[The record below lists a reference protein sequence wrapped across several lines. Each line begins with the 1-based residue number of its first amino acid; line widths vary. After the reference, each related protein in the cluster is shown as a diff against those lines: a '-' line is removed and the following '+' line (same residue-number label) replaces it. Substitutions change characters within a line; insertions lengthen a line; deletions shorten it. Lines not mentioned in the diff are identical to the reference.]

1 MPEYGA
7 LSVGDE
13 VLDAAFTIT
22 RGDLLAYAKAS
33 GDHNPI
39 HQDDAAAKAAGL
51 PGVIAHGMYTMGLT
65 ARAVAEW
72 AGDDAAITDVTA
84 RFARP
89 VHVPAEGGAD
99 VRVTGAVRKLLDD
112 GLVEIALTVT
122 SGGEKVIAPAR
133 ATVRLG

>member
-1 MPEYGA
+1 MSE
-7 LSVGDE
+7 LSVGQE
-13 VLDAAFTIT
+13 VLDAEFTIT

-72 AGDDAAITDVTA
+72 AGDAGAITDITA
-84 RFARP
+84 RFAKP
-89 VHVPAEGGAD
+89 VHVPADGGAD
-99 VRVTGAVRKLLDD
+99 VRVTGSVRKLLDD

-122 SGGEKVIAPAR
+122 SGGEKVLAPAR
-133 ATVRLG
+133 ATVRLS